1 MRLPVTVRALTTAGP
16 LRRVLAGYLLYGL
29 LEMSIWLAIILW
41 AYDKG
46 GAELA
51 GLVAV
56 VQLLPAAVIA
66 PPIAGLGDRFNRGTA
81 LMLAHLG
88 VAVTTTAT
96 TVLLLLG
103 APTVAVV
110 VASAAATTAL
120 SVVRPLHFAAL
131 PQLVHGPDDLVSG
144 NALSSMVDGV
154 ALFLGPLLAGAGAHL
169 AGPWLVFSVA
179 SVVALGATALCLRLG
194 LTAPAGGS
202 GPDADRPGWRT
213 ALGGVGALARDRA
226 VVVLLLVLTTKF
238 VVEGAHDVLGVSLA
252 VDALDI
258 GSTGAGL
265 VVGAMGFG
273 GLLGGGVA
281 AAVVRRKA
289 LAPVVLG
296 SGLAQ
301 GAGMALVAV
310 TLVLAPVTV
319 LLVVAGMGGAVLMVA
334 GRTLLQRNADD
345 RMLARV
351 FAVQEATSLL
361 GLALGAAVAPF
372 LIDLTSPQ
380 GAFVPFGVGVVVVT
394 AGGYLVIRALDDRA
408 VVPARESA
416 LLRRVG
422 FLSVLP
428 AYELERL
435 SRNATWIEVGAGRD
449 VVREGEPGDLFYV
462 VDSGELRVAVG
473 DVVRPAALGPGDS
486 FGEIALLRSVPRTAT
501 VTAATPCRLLT
512 LRSQDFLA
520 AVTGSPSGTTIAAE
534 VATSHLAR
542 DGRPGPAVK
551 DA

>member
-1 MRLPVTVRALTTAGP
+1 MRMPLTVRALTAPGP

-29 LEMSIWLAIILW
+29 VEMSIWLAIILW
-41 AYDKG
+41 AYDEG

-66 PPIAGLGDRFNRGTA
+66 PPLAGLGDRFNRGTS
-81 LMLAHLG
+81 LMLSHLG

-96 TVLLLLG
+96 AVMLLLDG
-103 APTVAVV
+103 PTVAVI
-110 VASAAATTAL
+110 VASATATTAL

-131 PQLVHGPDDLVSG
+131 PQLVRRPDDLVSA

-179 SVVALGATALCLRLG
+179 SVVALGATALCARLG
-194 LTAPAGGS
+194 LTSPAF
-202 GPDADRPGWRT
+202 PLAADIERPGWRT
-213 ALGGVGALARDRA
+213 ALAGVGSLARDRA
-226 VVVLLLVLTTKF
+226 VMVLLLVLTTKF

-252 VDALDI
+252 VEALDI
-258 GSTGAGL
+258 GSSGAGL
-265 VVGAMGFG
+265 VVGAMGLG
-273 GLLGGGVA
+273 GLLGGAVA
-281 AAVVRRKA
+281 AAVARRGA

-310 TLVLAPVTV
+310 TLVLAPVAV
-319 LLVVAGMGGAVLMVA
+319 LLVLAGMGGAVLMVA

-361 GLALGAAVAPF
+361 GLALGAAVAPV
-372 LIDLTSPQ
+372 LIGLTSPQ

-394 AGGYLVIRALDDRA
+394 AAGYLVIRSLDGRA
-408 VVPARESA
+408 VVLAAETE

-435 SRNATWIEVGAGRD
+435 SRAATWVDVEVGQD
-449 VVREGEPGDLFYV
+449 VVREGEPGELFYV
-462 VDSGELRVAVG
+462 VGQGELRVTVG
-473 DVVRPAALGPGDS
+473 DVVRPVPLGPGDA
-486 FGEIALLRSVPRTAT
+486 FGEIALLRSVARTAT
-501 VTAATPCRLLT
+501 VSAMTPCRLLALGT
-512 LRSQDFLA
+512 EDFLA
-520 AVTGSPSGTTIAAE
+520 AVTGSPTGRAIAAE
-534 VATSHLAR
+534 VASSHLAR
-542 DGRPGPAVK
+542 DANRR
-551 DA
+551 

>member
-1 MRLPVTVRALTTAGP
+1 MRVPPTVRALTTPGP
-16 LRRVLAGYLLYGL
+16 LRRVLAAYLLYGL

-41 AYDKG
+41 AYDQG

-81 LMLAHLG
+81 LMLSHLG
-88 VAVTTTAT
+88 VAATTTAT
-96 TVLLLLG
+96 TVLLLVG
-103 APTVAVV
+103 APTVAVII
-110 VASAAATTAL
+110 ASAAATTSL

-131 PQLVHGPDDLVSG
+131 PQLVRRPDDLVSG

-169 AGPWLVFSVA
+169 AGPWLVFSVG

-194 LTAPAGGS
+194 LTSPRQ
-202 GPDADRPGWRT
+202 GPGADTDRPGWRT
-213 ALGGVGALARDRA
+213 ALGGVGSLARDRA
-226 VVVLLLVLTTKF
+226 VMVLLLVLTTKF

-252 VDALDI
+252 VDALDV
-258 GSTGAGL
+258 GSSGAGL
-265 VVGAMGFG
+265 VVGAMGLG
-273 GLLGGGVA
+273 GLLGGAVA
-281 AAVVRRKA
+281 AAVARRRT
-289 LAPVVLG
+289 LVPVVLG

-310 TLVLAPVTV
+310 TLALAPVAI
-319 LLVVAGMGGAVLMVA
+319 LLVAAGMGGAVLMVA
-334 GRTLLQRNADD
+334 GRTLLQRNADE

-361 GLALGAAVAPF
+361 GLALGAAVAPV
-372 LIDLTSPQ
+372 LIRLTSPQ

-394 AGGYLVIRALDDRA
+394 ATAYMLIRALDDRA
-408 VVPARESA
+408 VVLAAETE

-435 SRNATWIEVGAGRD
+435 SRNTGWVDVEAGQD
-449 VVREGEPGDLFYV
+449 VVRQGQPGDLFYV
-462 VDSGELRVAVG
+462 VESGELQVSVNG
-473 DVVRPAALGPGDS
+473 DVRPSPLRPGDS

-501 VTAATPCRLLT
+501 VTALVPCRLLT
-512 LRSQDFLA
+512 LGSADFLA
-520 AVTGSPSGTTIAAE
+520 AVTGSPSGHAITAETAAR
-534 VATSHLAR
+534 HLDR
-542 DGRPGPAVK
+542 DTGA
-551 DA
+551 A